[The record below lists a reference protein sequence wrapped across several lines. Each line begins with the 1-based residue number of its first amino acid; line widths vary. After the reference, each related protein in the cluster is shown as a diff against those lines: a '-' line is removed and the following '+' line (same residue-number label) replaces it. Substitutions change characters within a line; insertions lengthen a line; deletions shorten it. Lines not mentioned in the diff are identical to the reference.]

1 MIFFLVLK
9 IMVIIVQNS
18 ILAEMKDFD
27 PLKGCFL
34 KVRLKWIKCLDGG
47 NSTETSY
54 QLLPYKLM

>member
-9 IMVIIVQNS
+9 KIVIIVQNS
-18 ILAEMKDFD
+18 ILAEMMDFD

-47 NSTETSY
+47 NFIEISY
-54 QLLPYKLM
+54 QLLL

>member
-9 IMVIIVQNS
+9 IGLMVIIVQNS

-34 KVRLKWIKCLDGG
+34 KTRLKWKKYLDSG
-47 NSTETSY
+47 NSIKTSY
-54 QLLPYKLM
+54 QLIP